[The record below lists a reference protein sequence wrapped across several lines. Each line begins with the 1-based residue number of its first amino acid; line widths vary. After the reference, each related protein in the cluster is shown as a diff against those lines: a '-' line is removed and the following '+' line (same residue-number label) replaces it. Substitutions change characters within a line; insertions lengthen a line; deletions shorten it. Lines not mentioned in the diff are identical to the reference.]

1 MWKLKC
7 RKAIALL
14 PALLLLSG
22 CGWEE
27 KAELVMFCAAGM
39 KAPVTRIAE
48 RYEAETGVAV
58 RLQFGGSG
66 TLLSSLRVAP
76 GDIYLA
82 ADSSYIEEA
91 KEYDLVADSLLVAHM
106 RAGFGVAPGNPGG
119 FGSLDDLGRDDVRV
133 AIGNPEAAS
142 IGRFT
147 RKILSRHGHWDGFT
161 PTATF
166 PTVNELANAIKLGTV
181 DIVILWDAVANQYPD
196 VDFVSIPEFTDERK
210 DISVAVIRT
219 SNRRE
224 EALEFCRYLTDP
236 DRGRLI
242 FGEEGY
248 ELPANDSDPNG

>member
-1 MWKLKC
+1 MWKLNSF
-7 RKAIALL
+7 KALALL
-14 PALLLLSG
+14 PALLLFPG
-22 CGWEE
+22 CGNEE
-27 KAELVMFCAAGM
+27 KTELVMFCAAGM

-48 RYEAETGVAV
+48 QYEAETGIAV
-58 RLQFGGSG
+58 RLQFAGSG

-91 KEYDLVADSLLVAHM
+91 KKYDLVADSLLVAYM

-119 FGSLDDLGRDDVRV
+119 FGSLDDLGREGVRV

-147 RKILSRHGHWDGFT
+147 RKILSKHGYWDGFT

-181 DIVILWDAVANQYPD
+181 DIVILWDAIANQYPD
-196 VDFVSIPEFTDERK
+196 VDFVSIPEFTEEKK
-210 DISVAVIRT
+210 DISIAVIKT
-219 SNRRE
+219 SSNQE
-224 EALEFCRYLTDP
+224 EALAFCRYLTAP
-236 DRGRLI
+236 DKGRLI

-248 ELPANDSDPNG
+248 ELPAN

>member
-1 MWKLKC
+1 MWKLKFF
-7 RKAIALL
+7 RVIAIL

-22 CGWEE
+22 CNKEE
-27 KAELVMFCAAGM
+27 SPELVMFCAAGM

-48 RYEAETGVAV
+48 QYEAETGVAV

-91 KEYDLVADSLLVAHM
+91 KGYDLVSDSLLVAYM

-119 FGSLDDLGRDDVRV
+119 FSSLDDLGREGIRV

-147 RKILSRHGHWDGFT
+147 RKILSKHGHWESFA

-181 DIVILWDAVANQYPD
+181 DIVILWDAIANQYPD
-196 VDFVSIPEFTDERK
+196 VDFIPIPEFTEEKK
-210 DISVAVIRT
+210 DISVAMLKT
-219 SNRRE
+219 SDSQE
-224 EALEFCRYLTDP
+224 EALEFCRYLSAP
-236 DRGRLI
+236 DKGRLI
-242 FGEEGY
+242 FAEEGY
-248 ELPANDSDPNG
+248 ELPAN